1 MLSENFY
8 FFDRVYLSFIKLL
21 VKVSPIFD
29 FIRSLE
35 RLNLEPIKTF
45 ILSMNANSKIIIE
58 L

>member
-8 FFDRVYLSFIKLL
+8 FFDRVYLPFIKLL
-21 VKVSPIFD
+21 VKVSPISD

-45 ILSMNANSKIIIE
+45 ILSTNANSKIIIE